1 MSEAYKIHALDFWS
15 PYYESANMLS
25 YYPTKSPASQNR
37 NGKPIIQRVKK
48 RAVVEMGQVHKL
60 ILNHGKAGALKYDVD
75 RRVVEAAA
83 SYMSAEDGEIG
94 FLYSGWAQSGLPH
107 KRLAD
112 DAAWQVRTDHVSLVV
127 QPGLRHTASGAPV
140 PVGVPYGSRAR
151 LICIYLQSEALRCN
165 SREVELGKSLHAW
178 LRKLDISI
186 GGKSMAAVR
195 DQAERISRC
204 RMSFQ
209 IKQGN
214 RTGLVNQNI
223 LDTAMFVD
231 DDSEQGSLFV
241 ERAKLS
247 ELFYEQLKK
256 HPVPV
261 EEAAIKAISNNSM
274 AIDVYCWLA
283 YRLHV
288 LEKPTPVSWKS
299 LHGQFGNGIASLVK
313 FRQLFR
319 ATLELAM
326 SVYPDAKVDVEERG
340 VTLHPSKPP
349 VPPKVLSGASHLI
362 EAV

>member
-1 MSEAYKIHALDFWS
+1 M
-15 PYYESANMLS
+15 
-25 YYPTKSPASQNR
+25 
-37 NGKPIIQRVKK
+37 
-48 RAVVEMGQVHKL
+48 
-60 ILNHGKAGALKYDVD
+60 
-75 RRVVEAAA
+75 
-83 SYMSAEDGEIG
+83 
-94 FLYSGWAQSGLPH
+94 
-107 KRLAD
+107 
-112 DAAWQVRTDHVSLVV
+112 SLVV
-127 QPGLRHTASGAPV
+127 QPGLRHTATGDPV

-209 IKQGN
+209 IRHGN

-247 ELFYEQLKK
+247 ELFFEQLQK
-256 HPVPV
+256 HPGPGS
-261 EEAAIKAISNNSM
+261 KKQ
-274 AIDVYCWLA
+274 L
-283 YRLHV
+283 L
-288 LEKPTPVSWKS
+288 KPFQITAWQSTSIAGSPTDCTYWTKQPPCRWKS

-313 FRQLFR
+313 FRQTLPSDPGLGNVSLPGREGRRRGTGRDPASVQAACPDESHVRHDHAVAKSRLEPAGR
-319 ATLELAM
+319 A
-326 SVYPDAKVDVEERG
+326 D
-340 VTLHPSKPP
+340 
-349 VPPKVLSGASHLI
+349 
-362 EAV
+362 